1 MSGQLQAGANSP
13 ASAMLIVAD
22 VMNHVLNKILKVQFY

>member
-13 ASAMLIVAD
+13 VSFGMQIAD
-22 VMNHVLNKILKVQFY
+22 VLNHVLNKVLKVQFY